1 MTNRKELLAM
11 FSAFVETIRESKEAP
26 IGPMYAAVMGKISLH
41 EFQGIMDTIKAV
53 LLVKVTAELA
63 IWTEESEQIY
73 QRLKAGDRSI
83 LGGPK

>member
-1 MTNRKELLAM
+1 MSNKKELLAM
-11 FSAFVETIRESKEAP
+11 FSALVETIRESKEAP
-26 IGPMYAAVMGKISLH
+26 LGPMYAAVMGKISLP

-53 LLVKVTAELA
+53 LKISMTSELA
-63 IWTEESEQIY
+63 TWTDESEQIY